1 MRCRRE
7 AVFEALQAHLRAA
20 DVKLMFFSPSGMA
33 FAEQA
38 NAPFPLEHAPTLA
51 AVPLNPPQ
59 PLPQVFVLASVQVYM
74 TQTGTLA
81 LATLPFLSRGS
92 VLIDLGMPTGARPT
106 FYAAEY
112 VYATFDHVQVCGCTH
127 PSSLRHALSQHG
139 ATAACAFAFL
149 LTRQEHETAEPVR
162 WSGQAG
168 RQAGR
173 TSMPR

>member
-1 MRCRRE
+1 MR
-7 AVFEALQAHLRAA
+7 L
-20 DVKLMFFSPSGMA
+20 S
-33 FAEQA
+33 
-38 NAPFPLEHAPTLA
+38 FPWAHAPTLA
-51 AVPLNPPQ
+51 AVPLNPPR

-162 WSGQAG
+162 WSGH
-168 RQAGR
+168 RQAGHLCRDEPYSCVLTTVASVCEQRGHTCSHEPR
-173 TSMPR
+173 T